1 MVKQMN
7 RKRMVNLMVTST
19 ACIGFLAFSQAVFSE
34 VKAIGSE
41 PVELHGEVLI
51 IRNQNLNRLSSAVS
65 PDSINSPDYITVEQM
80 QESVPKVF
88 PMLGGSSVENVRY
101 PDGEIE
107 VQDDSSEVRVIES
120 TPPDPNAGMVAFK
133 YLVED
138 LLHDDLDGIQHLADS
153 GRPCPTPNSWGSM
166 LDCHYH
172 PWTETPGS
180 IFPEYR
186 TRYPWS
192 TVGKLYFHDYDDPPD
207 QHYHHC
213 TAQVISGPPSNL
225 LVTAAHCVISPGN
238 GKPSK
243 NLFFVPAY
251 SNGTQPFGQFKYQLA
266 MVLPEFVK
274 NEGRD
279 RKYDV
284 ALVSLQNDA
293 DGKPVSYYTGTLGLI
308 LNAPYAQNL
317 TLMGYSVWQSP
328 DGAWSTV
335 VNAQSYRY
343 EATDTS
349 SCKDLEGNELDG
361 TDTLFVGS
369 PLGPGSS
376 GGGWINGFYPFEG
389 SALNRNYVASVVSGA
404 PFCAQQGGIG
414 MASPDKIMIG
424 PRFSDD
430 NIGILCNNIVGGC
443 GTQNKLLTLAATV
456 TGEGYVASV
465 PMGLSCGSEQGQS
478 KTCEAQF
485 IESSNV
491 TLSAIPERGHYVFV
505 GWGGACEGAD
515 RTCVVN
521 MNARQEVSAFFQ

>member
-7 RKRMVNLMVTST
+7 RKCMLALMATST
-19 ACIGFLAFSQAVFSE
+19 ACIGLLAFSQAAVSQITD
-34 VKAIGSE
+34 ASSE
-41 PVELHGEVLI
+41 PVELHGRVLV
-51 IRNQNLNRLSSAVS
+51 IRNPNLSRMGSAAS
-65 PDSINSPDYITVEQM
+65 PDHNHGPDYITVEQM
-80 QESVPKVF
+80 QESVPKAF
-88 PMLGGSSVENVRY
+88 PVVGGSSVVNLRQTA
-101 PDGEIE
+101 GEIE
-107 VQDDSSEVRVIES
+107 DQDHSSEVRVIEA
-120 TPPDPNAGMVAFK
+120 TPPHPDAGIASFK
-133 YLVED
+133 YFAED
-138 LLHDDLDGIQHLADS
+138 LLHEDLDGVPHLADS
-153 GRPCPTPNSWGSM
+153 AISCPAPNGWGSM
-166 LDCHYH
+166 LDCYYH

-192 TVGKLYFHDYDDPPD
+192 TVGKLYFHDYDDPSD

-274 NEGRD
+274 NGGRD

-293 DGKPVSYYTGTLGLI
+293 DGRPVSYYTGTLGLI
-308 LNAPYAQNL
+308 LNASYAQNL
-317 TLMGYSVWQSP
+317 TLMGYSVWQVP

-343 EATDTS
+343 EGTDTS

-376 GGGWINGFYPFEG
+376 GGGWINAFYPFEG
-389 SALNRNYVASVVSGA
+389 PALGRNYLASVVSGA

-414 MASPDKIMIG
+414 MGTPDKIVIG

-443 GTQNKLLTLAATV
+443 GTQNKLLTLTATV
-456 TGEGYVASV
+456 TGDGYVASV
-465 PMGLSCGSEQGQS
+465 PTGLSCGSEKGQS

-485 IESSNV
+485 IENSKV
-491 TLSAIPERGHYVFV
+491 TLSAIPERGKYVFI

-515 RTCVVN
+515 RTCVVE
-521 MNARQEVSAFFQ
+521 MNTHHEVSAFYE